1 MTQDT
6 QPPRRGF
13 SGLLAGGGALTGLAS
28 LIGASCCVLPLLLA
42 QVGLGA
48 ALVSQLSFLAQ
59 AKPYLLGLTVA
70 LIIAGLVASFWRG
83 RRPRP
88 LVLVMLIGASMLAAG
103 AWILPNYEGQIMRW
117 IGY

>member
-1 MTQDT
+1 MDQNS
-6 QPPRRGF
+6 QPPRRGLG
-13 SGLLAGGGALTGLAS
+13 GLFAGTGALAGLAS

-42 QVGLGA
+42 QIGLGT

-59 AKPYLLGLTVA
+59 AKPYLLAATLV
-70 LIIAGLVASFWRG
+70 LIVAGLVASFWNG

-88 LVLVMLIGASMLAAG
+88 IVVVMLIGAAALAIA
-103 AWILPNYEGQIMRW
+103 AEILPQYEGQMMRW

>member
-1 MTQDT
+1 MTEDS
-6 QPPRRGF
+6 QPPRRSVG
-13 SGLLAGGGALTGLAS
+13 GLLAGSGALTGLAS

-42 QVGLGA
+42 QVGFGA

-59 AKPYLLGLTVA
+59 AKPYLLGLTLA
-70 LIIAGLVASFWRG
+70 LVIAGLTASFRGG

-88 LVLVMLIGASMLAAG
+88 LVVMLLVGAALLAAA
-103 AWILPNYEGQIMRW
+103 AWILPSYEGQIMRW